1 MDLTRYK
8 MKKIELTDIKNILDY
23 EREREEFRDRIIQAK
38 KNRRIAVGDV
48 ITLVFENRE
57 TVLFQIQEMVRVERI
72 IDPAKIQD
80 EIDVY
85 NELLP
90 GPGELSATLF
100 IEVSERSEIK
110 PTLQRLLGLT
120 RPGTVR
126 LEIGQKH
133 RVDGQIEGG
142 REEEAAGRLS
152 AVQYVKF
159 YLGPEAAD
167 DFLAVWEP
175 VYLVIDHPNYE
186 ARAQIA
192 GELLA
197 SLRSDLDRVSLGHP
211 GWEFPSRQFGVQALA
226 CLRPLRPI
234 LPFRQGQE
242 ELKLELRTAWPR
254 TGSTR

>member
-1 MDLTRYK
+1 

-57 TVLFQIQEMVRVERI
+57 TVLFQIQEMVRAERI

-100 IEVSERSEIK
+100 IEISDSSEIK
-110 PTLQRLLGLT
+110 PTLQRLLGLA
-120 RPGTVR
+120 RPGTV
-126 LEIGQKH
+126 LMEIGPNH
-133 RVDGQIEGG
+133 HIDAQIDGG

-159 YLGPEAAD
+159 HLGPEASET
-167 DFLAVWEP
+167 FLTTDAP
-175 VYLVIDHPNYE
+175 VFLVIDHPNYK
-186 ARAQIA
+186 ARVQIT
-192 GELLA
+192 GNLLA
-197 SLRSDLDRVSLGHP
+197 SLRSDLDRSH
-211 GWEFPSRQFGVQALA
+211 
-226 CLRPLRPI
+226 
-234 LPFRQGQE
+234 
-242 ELKLELRTAWPR
+242 
-254 TGSTR
+254 